1 VLKVVQVLASLAS
14 YGLLKSLVRLST
26 LDEPRLELFTPLTA
40 LMGTSWEP
48 RQMWKLVDVSDVKEK
63 GLYLVEC

>member
-1 VLKVVQVLASLAS
+1 VLKVVQVLALLAS

-26 LDEPRLELFTPLTA
+26 LDEPRLELLTPLTA

-48 RQMWKLVDVSDVKEK
+48 RQMWKLVDVSEVKEK